1 MTVSLGLIYDKI
13 RPEERMLIESARS
26 KGIPL
31 KLYDAEHNY
40 FRLTGDGGEDFE
52 QVILQRCMSYFR
64 ALHLTAFLE
73 GRGVNVVNS
82 FQAAVIC
89 GNKAL
94 TSITLA
100 KAGIPIPRT
109 MLAFTEEAAL
119 SALDEL
125 GYPAIL
131 KPVIGSWGRLIA
143 PLKDPDSARAFIE
156 NREYM
161 FPIYQVYYLQ
171 EMIEKPDRDIRC
183 FVIGD
188 RAVAAIYR
196 YPAPGEWK
204 TNVARGGRAEPC
216 KVTGELEEVAVKA
229 AETVGGGV
237 FGVDLMESDRGL
249 LVHEINYTTEFKTT
263 VNATGIDIPGLI
275 VEYALNL
282 AKG

>member
-1 MTVSLGLIYDKI
+1 
-13 RPEERMLIESARS
+13 MLIESA
-26 KGIPL
+26 KKKEIPL
-31 KLYDAEHNY
+31 KLYDAEHDY
-40 FRLTGDGGEDFE
+40 FRLTDDKGEDFE
-52 QVILQRCMSYFR
+52 QVILQRCMSYYR

-73 GRGVNVVNS
+73 GKGVKVVNS
-82 FQAAVIC
+82 LQAAVIC

-94 TSITLA
+94 TSIALA
-100 KAGIPIPRT
+100 KAGIPIPKT

-119 SALDEL
+119 GALDEL

-196 YPAPGEWK
+196 YSAPGDWK

-216 KVTGELEEVAVKA
+216 TVTGELEEISVKA

-237 FGVDLMESDRGL
+237 LGVDLMESDRGL
-249 LVHEINYTTEFKTT
+249 LVHEVNYTTEFKST
-263 VNATGIDIPGLI
+263 VNATGVDIPGLI
-275 VEYALNL
+275 IDYASSLI
-282 AKG
+282 KG

>member
-1 MTVSLGLIYDKI
+1 
-13 RPEERMLIESARS
+13 MLIESTKKR
-26 KGIPL
+26 GIPL

-40 FRLTGDGGEDFE
+40 FRLINAEREEDFE
-52 QVILQRCMSYFR
+52 PVILQRCISYFR

-73 GRGVNVVNS
+73 SRGVKVINS

-100 KAGIPIPRT
+100 KEGMPIPRT

-119 SALDEL
+119 KALDEL

-143 PLKDPDSARAFIE
+143 PLKDPDTARAFIE

-171 EMIEKPDRDIRC
+171 EMIKKPERDIRC

-216 KVTGELEEVAVKA
+216 PITGELEEISVKA
-229 AETVGGGV
+229 AKTVGGGV
-237 FGVDLMESDRGL
+237 FGVDLLESDKGL
-249 LVHEINYTTEFKTT
+249 LVHEINYTTEFKSTT
-263 VNATGIDIPGLI
+263 QVTGVDIPRLI
-275 VEYALNL
+275 IDYALEL
-282 AKG
+282 AKK

>member
-1 MTVSLGLIYDKI
+1 MIYDRI
-13 RPEERMLIESARS
+13 RPEERMLIESAKR

-40 FRLTGDGGEDFE
+40 FRLTKPEKESFE
-52 QVILQRCMSYFR
+52 PIILQRCLSYFR

-73 GRGVNVVNS
+73 SRGVKVINS

-100 KAGIPIPRT
+100 KAGIPIPKT
-109 MLAFTEEAAL
+109 MLAFTEEAAMR
-119 SALDEL
+119 ALEEL

-143 PLKDPDSARAFIE
+143 PLKDPDTARAFIE

-161 FPIYQVYYLQ
+161 FPIYQIYYLQ
-171 EMIEKPDRDIRC
+171 EMVEKPRRDIRC

-188 RAVAAIYR
+188 QAVAAIYR
-196 YPAPGEWK
+196 YPAPGDWK

-216 KVTGELEEVAVKA
+216 PITDELEEISVKA
-229 AETVGGGV
+229 VETIGGGV
-237 FGVDLMESDRGL
+237 FGVDLLESGEGL
-249 LVHEINYTTEFKTT
+249 LVHEINYTTEFKSTAH
-263 VNATGIDIPGLI
+263 VTGVDVPGLI
-275 VEYALNL
+275 IDYALEL
-282 AKG
+282 AKK

>member
-1 MTVSLGLIYDKI
+1 MYDKI
-13 RPEERMLIESARS
+13 RPEERMLMESAKRR
-26 KGIPL
+26 GIPL

-40 FRLTGDGGEDFE
+40 FRLTGDGEEDFE
-52 QVILQRCMSYFR
+52 QVVLQRCMSYFR

-73 GRGVNVVNS
+73 GRGVEVVNS

-171 EMIEKPDRDIRC
+171 EMVEKPDRDIRC

-216 KVTGELEEVAVKA
+216 KVTGELEEAAVKA

-249 LVHEINYTTEFKTT
+249 LVHEVNYTTEFKTT
-263 VNATGIDIPGLI
+263 VNATGVDIPGLI
-275 VEYALNL
+275 IDYALSL
-282 AKG
+282 AKE